1 MNVISNFQLKNSF
14 HLLLYGLEIERLTT
28 YELIEEIFNEIKN
41 KVGKL
46 EIEDI
51 MLIEEQS
58 VISIIL

>member
-1 MNVISNFQLKNSF
+1 MRHDKEDIFI
-14 HLLLYGLEIERLTT
+14 EIERLTT